1 MTNTLDKQ
9 IVIRSRA
16 VIFHDNKLLVV
27 AIGDHG
33 FYALPGGHADWG
45 ENIQDALVRELVEEL
60 GVKPEIGRLLYVN
73 NFTEKESVQ
82 SVEFFF
88 EIKNSQDYLDTAK
101 LHGTHSFELSE
112 ICWVNIDSDPN
123 ILPKQLQYDFKNGQ
137 IMSDTVRF
145 LG

>member
-1 MTNTLDKQ
+1 MTNESNKQ

-16 VIFHDNKLLVV
+16 IIFHENKLLVV
-27 AIGDHG
+27 AIGNHG
-33 FYALPGGHADWG
+33 FYALPGGHADWS
-45 ENIQDALVRELVEEL
+45 ENIQDALARELVEEL
-60 GVKPEIGRLLYVN
+60 GVESEIGRLLYVN
-73 NFTEKESVQ
+73 NFTGKDTVQ

-88 EIKNSQDYLDTAK
+88 EVKNTQDYLDTTK

-112 ICWVNIDSDPN
+112 ICWVSADDNPN
-123 ILPKQLQYDFKNGQ
+123 ILPKKLQDDFKNGQ